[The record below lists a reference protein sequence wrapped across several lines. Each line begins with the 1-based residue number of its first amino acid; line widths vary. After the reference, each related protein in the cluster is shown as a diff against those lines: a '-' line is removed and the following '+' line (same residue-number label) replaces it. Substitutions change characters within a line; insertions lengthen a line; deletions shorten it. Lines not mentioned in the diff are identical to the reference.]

1 MEFAGIDLP
10 KKAENYF
17 YTAGTDGEEGTW
29 RLSNYSVLTYND
41 KNLLAK
47 REFYNQDYQS
57 GDWKLYSWESY
68 IYNDN
73 GQVTYKESAGQDY
86 STGTIEVNAKVTY
99 TYDANNNLEKIT
111 GETYQSYFL
120 FLQSFCSYFY
130 T

>member
-47 REFYNQDYQS
+47 REFY
-57 GDWKLYSWESY
+57 
-68 IYNDN
+68 IRI
-73 GQVTYKESAGQDY
+73 T
-86 STGTIEVNAKVTY
+86 
-99 TYDANNNLEKIT
+99 NLEIEIIFV
-111 GETYQSYFL
+111 GIMYL
-120 FLQSFCSYFY
+120 
-130 T
+130 

>member
-1 MEFAGIDLP
+1 M
-10 KKAENYF
+10 
-17 YTAGTDGEEGTW
+17 
-29 RLSNYSVLTYND
+29 
-41 KNLLAK
+41 AK

-99 TYDANNNLEKIT
+99 TYDANNNLEK
-111 GETYQSYFL
+111 
-120 FLQSFCSYFY
+120 
-130 T
+130 